1 MTTKPELRAKALLK
15 LVGCRQP
22 VDLPE
27 LADKIGLRIRHVP
40 SDGFDGALVRIVNR
54 PIGIVAVRKNMPRP
68 RERFTIAHEIGHFV
82 LPGHEERSRVC
93 SEEEI
98 ETPDGEA
105 DDVEEEEKA
114 DRLLEHEAHKF
125 ASRLLMPS
133 PVIGRIVKR
142 LGISIQTCEL
152 VSHLFQ
158 VSLTAAAARCVEE
171 DESQYNG
178 PALVVSKQG
187 MVKYFVKSTTFP
199 DYIEIKR
206 PIPTG
211 SLAKQLSAR
220 GARRKAGHVSAKI
233 WTDTSL
239 PALIWEESILLQ
251 GYNTVVTLLHF

>member
-1 MTTKPELRAKALLK
+1 
-15 LVGCRQP
+15 
-22 VDLPE
+22 
-27 LADKIGLRIRHVP
+27 
-40 SDGFDGALVRIVNR
+40 
-54 PIGIVAVRKNMPRP
+54 
-68 RERFTIAHEIGHFV
+68 
-82 LPGHEERSRVC
+82 LPGHEDESRVC

-98 ETPDGEA
+98 ETPEGAANDVKQEA
-105 DDVEEEEKA
+105 AD
-114 DRLLEHEAHKF
+114 DRLLEQAAHKF

-178 PALVVSKQG
+178 AALVVSKKE
-187 MVKYFVKSTTFP
+187 MVKYFVKSTTFSE
-199 DYIEIKR
+199 YIEINR
-206 PIPTG
+206 PIPLG

-220 GARRKAGHVSAKI
+220 GARKKAGRVSAHI

-239 PALIWEESILLQ
+239 PAVIWEESILLPA
-251 GYNTVVTLLHF
+251 YDTVVTLLRF